1 VTFGPAIPIH
11 EPGRCPQTCHNLV
24 FRMPFLRRLAGTAA
38 LLCLLLAIV
47 HTWPLAADPG
57 THSRNDNG
65 DAQLN
70 EWILAWVAHQLP
82 RAPARLFDANI
93 FYPERDTL
101 AYSEPLIVQGLMS
114 APLRGMGA
122 SPVLAFN
129 VVLLLGFAL
138 TAWTGHRLVYH
149 WTGSQAAG
157 LLAGSMFAFNTH
169 MLTRLAH
176 IQGIHAWGLPLALL
190 ATDRLIVHTRT
201 RDAAWLAFWM
211 LCLAATSGYLAV
223 FGAVLVGVAVVARL
237 PWWWRRG
244 RAVVPRFAL
253 AGVLAAIA
261 TAPIAIPY
269 QRVATEHGMVRSI
282 ENVADFSVPLKSYI
296 TSAGR
301 LHYWLWSS
309 AFFKD
314 PIDPFF
320 PGATVLVLA
329 ALALV
334 WTARPNPSD
343 TNDDRLLQQR
353 VVMLV
358 AIAAAGLVLSL
369 GTRTPVYG
377 WFYDLFPPARGLRA
391 AARFGNLLLLAV
403 AALGGIGLAQLL
415 RRVAAPRAAW
425 IALAVIAV
433 ANAESLRAPFK
444 YTPFQGIP
452 AIYSHLAT
460 VPGRVVLVEVP
471 FYPPHAIFQNA
482 TYVVNSTAHF
492 RPLMNG
498 YSGYMPGSYRT
509 YAEQFRD
516 FPQPDAIRAMRAA
529 GATHVMVH
537 PSRFHQGPEFAAQV
551 LEQAASSPQLERLVV
566 GRDDVTLFKLR

>member
-1 VTFGPAIPIH
+1 MA
-11 EPGRCPQTCHNLV
+11 
-24 FRMPFLRRLAGTAA
+24 FLRRLAGSAA
-38 LLCLLLAIV
+38 LLCLLLAVV
-47 HTWPLAADPG
+47 HTWPLAADPA

-114 APLRGMGA
+114 APLRWMGA

-138 TAWTGHRLVYH
+138 TAWAGHRLVYH

-157 LLAGSMFAFNTH
+157 VLAGSMFAFNTH

-201 RDAAWLAFWM
+201 RDAVWLAFWM
-211 LCLAATSGYLAV
+211 LCLTATSGYLAV
-223 FGAVLVGVAVVARL
+223 FGAVMVAVAVVSRL
-237 PWWWRRG
+237 PWWWRRA

-253 AGVLAAIA
+253 AGVLTAIA
-261 TAPIAIPY
+261 TVPIAIPY

-282 ENVADFSVPLKSYI
+282 ENVSDFSVPLKSYI

-309 AFFKD
+309 EFFKD

-334 WTARPNPSD
+334 WTASRNPS
-343 TNDDRLLQQR
+343 TTTDDRLLQHR

-358 AIAAAGLVLSL
+358 AIAAAGVVLSL

-425 IALAVIAV
+425 VAVAAIAL

-452 AIYSHLAT
+452 AIYSHLAS

-471 FYPPHAIFQNA
+471 FYPPQAIFQNA

-492 RPLMNG
+492 RPLING
-498 YSGYMPGSYRT
+498 YSGYMPESYRT

-537 PSRFHQGPEFAAQV
+537 PGRFHQGPEYAAQV

-566 GRDDVTLFKLR
+566 GRDDVTLFGLR

>member
-1 VTFGPAIPIH
+1 MRFTNRAA
-11 EPGRCPQTCHNLV
+11 EWQTCHNLV
-24 FRMPFLRRLAGTAA
+24 LRMPFLRRLAGSAA

-114 APLRGMGA
+114 APLRWMGA

-138 TAWTGHRLVYH
+138 TAWAGYRLVH
-149 WTGSQAAG
+149 EWTNSQAAG
-157 LLAGSMFAFNTH
+157 LLTGSMFAFNTH

-190 ATDRLIVHTRT
+190 STDRLIVQART
-201 RDAAWLAFWM
+201 RDAWWLAFWM
-211 LCLAATSGYLAV
+211 VCLAATSGYLAV
-223 FGAVLVGVAVVARL
+223 FGAVLVGVAVIARL
-237 PWWWRRG
+237 PWWWRRAG
-244 RAVVPRFAL
+244 AVVPRFAL
-253 AGVLAAIA
+253 AAVLTGIA

-309 AFFKD
+309 EFFKD

-320 PGATVLVLA
+320 PGATVLVLT

-334 WTARPNPSD
+334 WTLSRSEGGSEE
-343 TNDDRLLQQR
+343 DRLLPQR

-358 AIAAAGLVLSL
+358 AIAAAGVILSL

-377 WFYDLFPPARGLRA
+377 WFYELFPPARGLRA
-391 AARFGNLLLLAV
+391 AARFGNLALLGT

-415 RRVAAPRAAW
+415 RRVPPSRVAW
-425 IALAVIAV
+425 IAAAVIAA
-433 ANAESLRAPFK
+433 ANAESLRAPFR
-444 YTPFQGIP
+444 YTPFPGIP
-452 AIYSHLAT
+452 SIYSHVAS

-471 FYPPHAIFQNA
+471 FYPPRAIFGNA
-482 TYVVNSTAHF
+482 TYVLNSTAHF
-492 RPLMNG
+492 RPIMNG
-498 YSGYMPGSYRT
+498 YSGYAPSSYRIH
-509 YAEQFRD
+509 AEQFRD
-516 FPQPDAIRAMRAA
+516 FPHPDAIRAMRAA

-537 PSRFHQGPEFAAQV
+537 PDRFHQGPEYASQV
-551 LEQAASSPQLERLVV
+551 MEQAAGSVQLARIAV
-566 GRDDVTLFKLR
+566 GRDGVTLFELR